1 MAIWPRPNRR
11 PCLPAPARRRP
22 PDPRTTT
29 NLATHPTLLALGTPS
44 GSRVRP
50 ARPDTDTSRLKPS
63 TLKQKQL
70 EHLPDYAAE
79 RREQGERELGM
90 LSRRITMVIWAAAL
104 AVLSA
109 LMVCLLIGVA
119 FVGAFI
125 ATDLSRPVAVLF
137 VTAVGALT
145 GCLIIFL
152 REISI
157 AAVSARQ
164 TVRPAPPAAK
174 APRR

>member
-1 MAIWPRPNRR
+1 MPSETHFLDIARVIQLAI
-11 PCLPAPARRRP
+11 APVFLLTAIATIINVLIARLGRAVDRRRVL
-22 PDPRTTT
+22 D
-29 NLATHPTLLALGTPS
+29 
-44 GSRVRP
+44 
-50 ARPDTDTSRLKPS
+50 
-63 TLKQKQL
+63 
-70 EHLPDYAAE
+70 EHLPEYTDEHRSQA
-79 RREQGERELGM
+79 QRELTM
-90 LSRRITMVIWAAAL
+90 LNRRIALVIWATAL

-125 ATDLSRPVAVLF
+125 SIDLSRPVAVLF

-145 GCLIIFL
+145 GCLLIFL

-164 TVRPAPPAAK
+164 TVGPAVAAPREPPAK
-174 APRR
+174 RQ

>member
-1 MAIWPRPNRR
+1 MPTESHFLDIARVIQLAI
-11 PCLPAPARRRP
+11 APVFLLTAIATIINVLIARLGRAVDRRRV
-22 PDPRTTT
+22 
-29 NLATHPTLLALGTPS
+29 LE
-44 GSRVRP
+44 
-50 ARPDTDTSRLKPS
+50 
-63 TLKQKQL
+63 
-70 EHLPDYAAE
+70 EHLPEYTEAHRSHA
-79 RREQGERELGM
+79 QRELTM
-90 LSRRITMVIWAAAL
+90 LSRRITLVIWAAAL

-125 ATDLSRPVAVLF
+125 STDLSRPVAALF

-145 GCLIIFL
+145 GALLIFL

-164 TVRPAPPAAK
+164 TVGPAVVAPARKSAS
-174 APRR
+174 RLE